1 MPSSARESNPAPS
14 VFGREEYHNA
24 IRSLGSAK
32 MLHSLPQV
40 ATSAAVAS
48 SSSSRGALV
57 PEEEYVADDWLE
69 DDVGE
74 TQPKKKRRLRES
86 NGEETFAKSQNKTF
100 IPETA
105 NKGTEI
111 FCLAAFLLNVVQM
124 SKFSPVL
131 QRPPP
136 LPPPSAAASRRDGTA
151 CRSLTRS
158 K

>member
-32 MLHSLPQV
+32 TLHSLPQIT
-40 ATSAAVAS
+40 TSPAVAS

-86 NGEETFAKSQNKTF
+86 NGEETSGKSQN

-105 NKGTEI
+105 NKGTEK
-111 FCLAAFLLNVVQM
+111 FYLAAFLLNVVQM